1 MLADQDELDLPVD
14 EQLARQRRRGR
25 DLKSQLELA
34 QSKMKAV
41 EVRPYVTRRVFNR
54 CDSRLTVW
62 RTVATATTG
71 VAKRAR
77 GGADEGTR

>member
-34 QSKMKAV
+34 QSKMKAL
-41 EVRPYVTRRVFNR
+41 EVRPYVPRRVFNR
-54 CDSRLTVW
+54 CDSRLTV